1 MKYENYGYY
10 KNYTFNENYVTVKKQ
25 NHKFGQNFTLNN
37 IIYYKIM
44 KKIEAIIRKS
54 RFSDVKKAL
63 HEVEVNF
70 FSYWDVTGVG
80 NEKVGH
86 VYRGVT
92 YSTADIQ
99 RRFLSIVVSEPF
111 VEKTVN
117 AILESAYTGDV
128 GDGKIFILPVEEAYR
143 IRTKETGKTS
153 LN

>member
-1 MKYENYGYY
+1 
-10 KNYTFNENYVTVKKQ
+10 
-25 NHKFGQNFTLNN
+25 
-37 IIYYKIM
+37 M

-63 HEVEVNF
+63 HNVEVNF

-92 YSTADIQ
+92 YSTSDIQ
-99 RRFLSIVVSEPF
+99 RRFVSIVVSEPF
-111 VEKTVN
+111 VKKTIN
-117 AILESAYTGDV
+117 AILESAYTGEV
-128 GDGKIFILPVEEAYR
+128 GDGKIFVLPVEEAYR

>member
-1 MKYENYGYY
+1 
-10 KNYTFNENYVTVKKQ
+10 
-25 NHKFGQNFTLNN
+25 
-37 IIYYKIM
+37 M

-54 RFSDVKKAL
+54 KFSNVKKAL
-63 HEVEVNF
+63 HNVEVNF

-80 NEKVGH
+80 NEKEGH

-92 YSTADIQ
+92 YSTTDIQ
-99 RRFLSIVVSEPF
+99 RRYLSIVVSEPF
-111 VEKTVN
+111 VERTIN
-117 AILESAYTGDV
+117 AIIESAYSGDV

>member
-1 MKYENYGYY
+1 
-10 KNYTFNENYVTVKKQ
+10 
-25 NHKFGQNFTLNN
+25 
-37 IIYYKIM
+37 M

-54 RFSDVKKAL
+54 KFSNVKKAL
-63 HEVEVNF
+63 HDVEVNF

-80 NEKVGH
+80 NEKEGH

-92 YSTADIQ
+92 YSTTDIQ
-99 RRFLSIVVSEPF
+99 RRYLSIVVSEPF
-111 VEKTVN
+111 VERTIN
-117 AILESAYTGDV
+117 AIIESAYSGDV

>member
-1 MKYENYGYY
+1 
-10 KNYTFNENYVTVKKQ
+10 
-25 NHKFGQNFTLNN
+25 
-37 IIYYKIM
+37 M

-92 YSTADIQ
+92 YSTTDIQ

>member
-1 MKYENYGYY
+1 MDIVKISHFLNHSLY
-10 KNYTFNENYVTVKKQ
+10 KKSQ
-25 NHKFGQNFTLNN
+25 NHKFDPNFTLNN
-37 IIYYKIM
+37 IITKIM

-63 HEVEVNF
+63 HSVEVNF

-111 VEKTVN
+111 VEKTIN
-117 AILESAYTGDV
+117 AILESAYTGEV
-128 GDGKIFILPVEEAYR
+128 GDGKIFVLPVEEAYR

>member
-1 MKYENYGYY
+1 MDIVKIWHFSSVSLY
-10 KNYTFNENYVTVKKQ
+10 KKSQ
-25 NHKFGQNFTLNN
+25 NHKFDPNFTLNN
-37 IIYYKIM
+37 IITKIM

-63 HEVEVNF
+63 HSVEVNF

-111 VEKTVN
+111 VEKTIN
-117 AILESAYTGDV
+117 AILESAYTGEV
-128 GDGKIFILPVEEAYR
+128 GDGKIFVLPVEEAYR